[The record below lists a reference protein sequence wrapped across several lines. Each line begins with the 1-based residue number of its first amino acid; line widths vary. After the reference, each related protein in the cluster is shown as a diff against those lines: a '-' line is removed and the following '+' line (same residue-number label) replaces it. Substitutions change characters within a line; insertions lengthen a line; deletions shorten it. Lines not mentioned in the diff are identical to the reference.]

1 MAHLLRHGGRG
12 GGNCAGGARVGL
24 SWKSVSYIGRY
35 FVPSNRK
42 RSKCPGLPTKK
53 KGEIERDVDG
63 RAPTKRT
70 SDLVDQVHPKS
81 SSSI

>member
-1 MAHLLRHGGRG
+1 MSRVAH
-12 GGNCAGGARVGL
+12 
-24 SWKSVSYIGRY
+24 
-35 FVPSNRK
+35 
-42 RSKCPGLPTKK
+42 KK